1 MQRSQ
6 LKGIAL
12 NIFNNPGLLTKNRLD
27 AALTPGKRRPGRPRK
42 SEYANSEEGSVLASV
57 PKRRGRPRKSSVGDS
72 AYHPKEVVH
81 EEGDVDEDED
91 WEAAAL
97 TWGLIAVTGLGTGSS
112 GVFGAETTAR

>member
-1 MQRSQ
+1 
-6 LKGIAL
+6 L
-12 NIFNNPGLLTKNRLD
+12 NLVIRVSPFPLTTNRLD
-27 AALTPGKRRPGRPRK
+27 TAPTPGKRRPGRPRK
-42 SEYANSEEGSVLASV
+42 SEYANSEEGSTASV
-57 PKRRGRPRKSSVGDS
+57 ARRRGRPRKTADGDS
-72 AYHPKEVVH
+72 AYHPTEIVH